1 MSKRVKSNNEKITKR
16 VHDAKEALE
25 KVKETANA
33 KFDESVEVAFR
44 LNIDTKHADQQIRGA
59 LVLPKGS
66 GKSQTVLVLT
76 STEQAKAA
84 KEAGADYVGAADM
97 IDKIKNENWLDFDV
111 IVATPEMMP
120 TLAPLGRVLG
130 PKGLMPN
137 PKTGTVTT
145 DVANAVNEVKA
156 GKIEYRADKTGIIHA
171 VIGKASFSTE
181 DLLSNYEAL
190 LDTLINAKP
199 SAVKGKYVKSIALSS
214 TMGPG
219 VRIDVS
225 ELI

>member
-1 MSKRVKSNNEKITKR
+1 MKSNNEKITKR